1 MDVRAPLVVS
11 EPATMAN
18 PPSVATLAS
27 EGRSSSGNASPL
39 CNRLLETSMK
49 HKIDHKHVPGDRISL
64 SC

>member
-18 PPSVATLAS
+18 PPSVATSAS

-39 CNRLLETSMK
+39 CNRLLEASMWDK
-49 HKIDHKHVPGDRISL
+49 FGYEHVPGDKISL